1 MIIMSDYLKLYN
13 LTTFQLNIKDMGCS
27 GCSVGKDKDGKPGGC
42 KSNGGCS
49 TGGCNKL
56 NTYDW
61 LTAMDIEDMDG
72 FDVVEVSFKNG
83 AHKGFYRNP
92 LHADAMTGDFV
103 VTEIKGGYD
112 IGTITLSGEL
122 VRLQMK
128 KKKTRE
134 AAVTEK
140 ILRVANQR
148 DMEKLDEAR
157 SMEYKTMVRAR
168 AIVATLD
175 LKMKVGDVE
184 YQGDKKKATFYY
196 TADGRVDFRELI
208 RALAKEFKVKIEM
221 RQIGARQE
229 SALIGG
235 IGSCGRELCCSTWLS
250 DFKTVNTAAAR
261 YQNLAINQA
270 KLSGMCGRL
279 KCCLNFELDTYMDAL
294 KDFPKKTDRLMT
306 QGGQAVLV
314 KTDIFKRIMY
324 FAIQKD
330 GFRGKPVPLSV
341 ERVKEIREMN
351 NNGEKPVNLVDL
363 AALIAEEKKEM
374 FDFESVNDVIEL
386 PPEERRRRR
395 RPRGV
400 KGRND
405 RKRSEGGRPTGKPK
419 AKTPNA
425 KTGDRKPAA
434 KKPGG
439 TPKKDGPKGGG
450 TGNSSSRPRK
460 GSGGGK
466 RNNNKK

>member
-1 MIIMSDYLKLYN
+1 
-13 LTTFQLNIKDMGCS
+13 MGCS

-83 AHKGFYRNP
+83 THKGFYRNP
-92 LHADAMTGDFV
+92 LHADAMTGDNV
-103 VTEIKGGYD
+103 VTEVKGGYD

-128 KKKTRE
+128 KKTTRE

-140 ILRVANQR
+140 IIRVANQR

-157 SMEYKTMVRAR
+157 SMEKKTMIRAR
-168 AIVATLD
+168 AIVASLD

-208 RALAKEFKVKIEM
+208 RALAKDFKVKIEM

-351 NNGEKPVNLVDL
+351 KNGEKPINLVDL

-374 FDFESVNDVIEL
+374 YDFESVNDVIEL

-395 RPRGV
+395 RSRGG

-405 RKRSEGGRPTGKPK
+405 RKRSEGGRSGGKPAAKPK
-419 AKTPNA
+419 AKTTSPKGKKASSKA
-425 KTGDRKPAA
+425 KTGDKKPVA
-434 KKPGG
+434 KKTGG
-439 TPKKDGPKGGG
+439 APKKDAAKTGGSGKSNNSRRRKGGG
-450 TGNSSSRPRK
+450 
-460 GSGGGK
+460 GGK
-466 RNNNKK
+466 PTPPKTDKK

>member
-1 MIIMSDYLKLYN
+1 
-13 LTTFQLNIKDMGCS
+13 MGCS
-27 GCSVGKDKDGKPGGC
+27 GCSTGLDKDGNPRGC

-61 LTAMDIEDMDG
+61 LTAMDIEDMEG

-83 AHKGFYRNP
+83 THKEFYRNP
-92 LHADAMTGDFV
+92 LHADAMTGDHV
-103 VTEIKGGYD
+103 VTEAKGGYD

-128 KKKTRE
+128 KKKVKEE
-134 AAVTEK
+134 AVREK
-140 ILRVANQR
+140 IVRVANQR
-148 DMEKLDEAR
+148 DMEKLNEAR
-157 SMEYKTMVRAR
+157 SMEYKTMVRTR
-168 AIVATLD
+168 AIVASLD

-184 YQGDKKKATFYY
+184 YQADKKKATFYY

-229 SALIGG
+229 AALIGG
-235 IGSCGRELCCSTWLS
+235 VGSCGRELCCSTWLS

-279 KCCLNFELDTYMDAL
+279 KCCLNYELDTYMDAL
-294 KDFPKKTDRLMT
+294 RDFPKKTDRLLT
-306 QGGQAVLV
+306 QGGQAVLI

-324 FAIQKD
+324 FAVQKD
-330 GFRGKPVPLSV
+330 GFRGKPVALTV

-351 NNGEKPVNLVDL
+351 KAGEKPVNLVDL
-363 AALIAEEKKEM
+363 AALIEEDKKET
-374 FDFESVNDVIEL
+374 FDFDTVNDVIDL

-395 RPRGV
+395 RRSRGG
-400 KGRND
+400 KGRNE
-405 RKRSEGGRPTGKPK
+405 RRRGGENK
-419 AKTPNA
+419 AKSKDKPSKDKAKSPQA
-425 KTGDRKPAA
+425 KTGNKKPAG
-434 KKPGG
+434 KKSAA
-439 TPKKDGPKGGG
+439 PKKDGDK
-450 TGNSSSRPRK
+450 SA
-460 GSGGGK
+460 GGK
-466 RNNNKK
+466 SRSRRRRGGAGKNKK

>member
-1 MIIMSDYLKLYN
+1 M
-13 LTTFQLNIKDMGCS
+13 
-27 GCSVGKDKDGKPGGC
+27 
-42 KSNGGCS
+42 
-49 TGGCNKL
+49 

-72 FDVVEVSFKNG
+72 FDIVEVSFKNG

-92 LHADAMTGDFV
+92 LHADAMTGDHV
-103 VTEIKGGYD
+103 VTEVKGGYD
-112 IGTITLSGEL
+112 IGKISLSGEL

-128 KKKTRE
+128 KKKTKE
-134 AAVTEK
+134 AAVVSK
-140 ILRVANQR
+140 IVRVANQR

-168 AIVATLD
+168 AIVASIG

-279 KCCLNFELDTYMDAL
+279 KCCLNYELDTYMDAL
-294 KDFPKKTDRLMT
+294 KDFPKKTDRLQT
-306 QGGQAVLV
+306 KGGQAVLV

-324 FAIQKD
+324 FAVQKD

-341 ERVKEIREMN
+341 DRVKEIREMN
-351 NNGEKPVNLVDL
+351 KNGEKPANLVDL

-374 FDFESVNDVIEL
+374 FDFEDVNDVIEL

-395 RPRGV
+395 RSRGG

-405 RKRSEGGRPTGKPK
+405 RKRSGAAKSGGKAKSPK
-419 AKTPNA
+419 AKT
-425 KTGDRKPAA
+425 GDKKPTA
-434 KKPGG
+434 KKAGG
-439 TPKKDGPKGGG
+439 APKKDGPKTGGSG
-450 TGNSSSRPRK
+450 KSKSRRRR
-460 GSGGGK
+460 GGGGK
-466 RNNNKK
+466 GNNNKK

>member
-1 MIIMSDYLKLYN
+1 MS
-13 LTTFQLNIKDMGCS
+13 CS

-72 FDVVEVSFKNG
+72 FDVVEVSFKKG

-103 VTEIKGGYD
+103 VTEVKGGYD

-157 SMEYKTMVRAR
+157 SMEKKTIIRAR
-168 AIVATLD
+168 AIVATLN

-351 NNGEKPVNLVDL
+351 KNGEKPVNLVDL

-395 RPRGV
+395 RPRGG

-405 RKRSEGGRPTGKPK
+405 RRRPEGGKPTGKSKSPK
-419 AKTPNA
+419 A

-434 KKPGG
+434 KKSGG
-439 TPKKDGPKGGG
+439 APKKDGPKGGG
-450 TGNSSSRPRK
+450 ARKTNNRRPKTG
-460 GSGGGK
+460 GGGK
-466 RNNNKK
+466 PTTPKTK